1 VLSFYFSPDLSAGSF
16 RITALVRALEQQL
29 APDDSIEVVTTLP
42 NRYHSFTQE
51 APEHERHGRV
61 CIKRIALP
69 SHRSG
74 MLDQVRAFG
83 RYAIEVLRY
92 LKGRRFDLVY
102 ATSSRL
108 FTAAL
113 GAMCARKMNVP
124 LYLDIRDI
132 LTDTIQ
138 DVLPGYT
145 ARLLLPL
152 LRAIERYA
160 VRSASRVN
168 LVSEGFREYF
178 DSRYRGQT
186 YSFYTNGIDEEFV
199 NANFRRAAHTNGR
212 RIILYAGNFG
222 DGQGLHRIV
231 PGMAAAL
238 KGKYEFWLVGDG
250 GKRQALLD
258 AIHSAGADNVKV
270 MPPVDRTRLLELY
283 RDCDYI
289 FLHLNDYDA
298 FRKVLPSKLF
308 EYAATGK
315 PILAGVAGYAATF
328 LADNVEGSAVFHPC
342 DVKAGVLALQTL
354 SPELTSRSD
363 FIRRFGREQIMKEL
377 ARDVLSLAQ

>member
-1 VLSFYFSPDLSAGSF
+1 VLSFYFAPDLSAGSF
-16 RITALVRALEQQL
+16 RTTALVRALEQQL
-29 APDDSIEVVTTLP
+29 APDDRIEVVTTLP
-42 NRYHSFTQE
+42 NRYHSFSQE
-51 APEHERHGRV
+51 APEHERRGRV
-61 CIKRIALP
+61 CITRIALP
-69 SHRSG
+69 SHHSG
-74 MLDQVRAFG
+74 ILDQVRAFG
-83 RYAIEVLRY
+83 RYAFEVRRY

-113 GAMCARKMNVP
+113 GAVCARRMGVP

-132 LTDTIQ
+132 LTDTIK
-138 DVLPGYT
+138 DVLPGST

-160 VRSASRVN
+160 VRTASRIN
-168 LVSEGFREYF
+168 LVSEGFRGYF
-178 DSRYRGQT
+178 AGRYRGQS
-186 YSFYTNGIDEEFV
+186 YSFYTNGIDAEFI
-199 NANFRRAAHTNGR
+199 NADFRRAASTDGR

-250 GKRQALLD
+250 GKKQALLD
-258 AIHSAGADNVKV
+258 AIRAAGADNVKV

-298 FRKVLPSKLF
+298 FRKVLPSKVF

-315 PILAGVAGYAATF
+315 PVLAGVAGYAATF
-328 LADNVEGSAVFHPC
+328 LADNVEGSAVFPPC
-342 DVKAGVLALQTL
+342 DVKAGVQALQGL
-354 SPELTSRSD
+354 SPEPTPRRD
-363 FIRRFGREQIMKEL
+363 FIRRYGREQIMKEL
-377 ARDVLSLAQ
+377 ARDVLSLAR